1 MRLLFVAF
9 LLASLRL
16 LSTPAPS
23 MALRYTSSQL
33 IRLNH
38 RAPPS
43 LDITSTL
50 QQHCLVRR
58 RPYIHRGPVAIL
70 SSISQAKAI
79 FPLSGPPADPCAAH
93 TGLVPTT
100 SAYVIRA
107 LIT

>member
-58 RPYIHRGPVAIL
+58 RPYIHRG
-70 SSISQAKAI
+70 SH
-79 FPLSGPPADPCAAH
+79 PCAAH